1 MEYLA
6 KELPKTGGK
15 LVQMEDEIAS
25 IGAVL
30 GGFYAGKRSMTATSG
45 PGLALMTELITHGIM
60 SETPAVIV
68 NAQRG
73 GPATGLP
80 TKTEQSDL
88 QAAVWGGPGDSARI
102 VIAPTDVAECYTCT
116 MKSFQLAER
125 YQTPVIVLT
134 DFFVGNRVE
143 NVVTPQPSEE
153 EKADWNIHPSNE
165 SKGQYQRYEVTES
178 GISPRAIPGMEGFI
192 FPATGLEHSEK
203 GLPDYTPQNHM
214 KMTVKRH
221 TKVAGALADLPEPK
235 EFSPG
240 GKLDI
245 GIIAWGSTFGSAL
258 EAVQTAQAEGLAV
271 GALKIVSIYPY
282 HVETIREF
290 MDRCEEIL
298 VPELNYEGQLANLI
312 GHLHRKDVVRLDVVT
327 GVPFSVTRIFEKI
340 KELAE
345 AVNTDQREE
354 K

>member
-1 MEYLA
+1 
-6 KELPKTGGK
+6 
-15 LVQMEDEIAS
+15 
-25 IGAVL
+25 
-30 GGFYAGKRSMTATSG
+30 
-45 PGLALMTELITHGIM
+45 
-60 SETPAVIV
+60 
-68 NAQRG
+68 
-73 GPATGLP
+73 
-80 TKTEQSDL
+80 
-88 QAAVWGGPGDSARI
+88 
-102 VIAPTDVAECYTCT
+102 

-143 NVVTPQPSEE
+143 NVATPQPSEE
-153 EKADWNIHPSNE
+153 DKADWNIRPSDE
-165 SKGQYQRYEVTES
+165 AKEQYRRYEVTES

-192 FPATGLEHSEK
+192 FHATGLEHSEK

-221 TKVAGALADLPEPK
+221 TKISGALADLPYPS
-235 EFSPG
+235 EFSRG

-245 GIIAWGSTFGSAL
+245 GVIAWGSTFGSAL
-258 EAVQTAQAEGLAV
+258 EAVQAAQTEGLAV

-282 HVETIREF
+282 HADTIREF
-290 MDRCEEIL
+290 MNRCEEIL

-312 GHLHRKDVVRLDVVT
+312 GHLHRKDLIRLNVVT

-340 KELAE
+340 NELAE
-345 AVNTDQREE
+345 AVSNGQKE